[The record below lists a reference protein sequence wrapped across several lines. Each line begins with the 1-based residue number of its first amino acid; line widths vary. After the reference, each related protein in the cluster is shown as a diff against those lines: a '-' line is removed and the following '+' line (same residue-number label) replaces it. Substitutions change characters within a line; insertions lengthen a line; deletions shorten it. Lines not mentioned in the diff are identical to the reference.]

1 MNPDDGRQLTLVAVD
16 DDPSAI
22 ELIRETLAGS
32 DLRILSATDP
42 KAGLE
47 IITRHRPQV
56 VLLDLVMPG
65 MSGMEMLDRILA
77 LDPTTEVLLIT
88 GHYSTESA
96 VEAIKKGA
104 ADYLTKPLS
113 AALLRDRVS
122 KHLHEARKRLRA
134 AELGAE
140 YARAL
145 EYEGMVGQSPLM
157 QQVFVWIRRAAPHFR
172 TALICGA
179 TGTGKELVAHA
190 LHRLSP
196 VSASRFVV
204 CNASAIVETLFE
216 SELFGHVR
224 GAFTGATQDKIGLFE
239 HANGGTLFLDEIG
252 DMPLATQAKLLRV
265 VQHQEMQ
272 RVGSLQPRK
281 VDVRVIAATNRDLHS
296 LMESGDFREDLYYRI
311 SMFEISLPRLAERRE
326 DLPLLVR
333 HFVEKYSAQYRKKIS
348 AVTPRAQS
356 LLARYS
362 WPGNVRELENVIG
375 SACGMTGGEQID
387 VADLPERLRA
397 VAADAGS
404 GFGDE
409 LFPLAEMEFRYVM
422 HALEKTGGNKTRA
435 AEILG
440 INRATL
446 HRLLDR
452 HRQTP
457 G

>member
-1 MNPDDGRQLTLVAVD
+1 MNPDNGRQLTLVAVD

-22 ELIRETLAGS
+22 ELIRETLTGS
-32 DLRILSATDP
+32 ALKILSATDP
-42 KAGLE
+42 ETGLDL
-47 IITRHRPQV
+47 ITRHRPQI

-65 MSGMEMLDRILA
+65 MSGMEVLDRILA
-77 LDPTTEVLLIT
+77 LDPTIDVLLIT

-113 AALLRDRVS
+113 AALLRDRVG
-122 KHLHEARKRLRA
+122 KHLDEARKRLRA

-145 EYEGMVGQSPLM
+145 EYEGMVGQSPSM

-179 TGTGKELVAHA
+179 TGTGKELVALA

-196 VSASRFVV
+196 VSANRFVI

-239 HANGGTLFLDEIG
+239 HANGGTVFLDEIG
-252 DMPLATQAKLLRV
+252 DMPLTTQAKLLRV
-265 VQHQEMQ
+265 LQHQEVQ
-272 RVGSLQPRK
+272 RVGALQPRK
-281 VDVRVIAATNRDLHS
+281 VDVRVIAATNRDIHS
-296 LMESGDFREDLYYRI
+296 LMESGDFREDLYYRL
-311 SMFEISLPRLAERRE
+311 SMFEIGLPRLAERRE
-326 DLPLLVR
+326 DLPLLLR
-333 HFVEKYSAQYRKKIS
+333 HFVEKFSAKYGKKIS
-348 AVTPRAQS
+348 GVTPRAQS
-356 LLARYS
+356 LLARHS

-375 SACGMTGGEQID
+375 SACGMTPGEQID
-387 VADLPERLRA
+387 VNDLPERLRA
-397 VAADAGS
+397 AAAAA
-404 GFGDE
+404 GFGFGEE
-409 LFPLAEMEFRYVM
+409 LVPLEEMEFRYVM
-422 HALEKTGGNKTRA
+422 RVLEKTGGNKTRA

-446 HRLLDR
+446 HRLLGR
-452 HRQTP
+452 H
-457 G
+457 GEKAD